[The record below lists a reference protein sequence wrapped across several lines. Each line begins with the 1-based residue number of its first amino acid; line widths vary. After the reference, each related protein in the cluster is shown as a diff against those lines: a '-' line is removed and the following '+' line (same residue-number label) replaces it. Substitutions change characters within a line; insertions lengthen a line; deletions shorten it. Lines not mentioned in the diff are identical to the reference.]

1 MHLYISMREVPLC
14 NNILNKIKPVFFLS
28 KIFGV
33 SPVRITS
40 SESAGEC
47 VEIKPCPRITS
58 YICPVILFSAMLFGL
73 VHSITDCLML
83 DAHDAGQMVHNVVC
97 NPMTYLSASVS
108 IFTHWTTNRIAISKL
123 LEEIFSINK
132 AIVQRKWS
140 YLTEVKKFD
149 GYSSV
154 VLMMLFF
161 VLLVFLCCD
170 ILIMGGT
177 YFMYASGANLRL
189 AHLVNFM
196 IVAQFCM
203 FVSCIKS
210 ALREL
215 TGIIAENLDESAV
228 FCNVMLNS
236 GQPLIKCSI
245 SRNMPAA
252 NAKFNN
258 RVAPCHIGLGTLHR
272 KRREAISIR
281 DIIFCRHIYNCVY
294 DACAL
299 VNCIY
304 GIPVLLEFVRNAT
317 FSITDVHFIL
327 KSSYFPTLTLF
338 HKFKSLATKLCWLF
352 IYISTVFYMTA
363 SCHLVNLESNKLID
377 KIQKALLQH
386 TLQKDS
392 LKQLKLFSDQVSNNR
407 IEFTAFWFFTVD
419 MSLFCAFVASTIT
432 YTIVLVQF
440 N

>member
-1 MHLYISMREVPLC
+1 MWEVALC

-33 SPVRITS
+33 SPVRITR
-40 SESAGEC
+40 SESPEEY
-47 VEIKPCPRITS
+47 VEIKPCPSIAS
-58 YICPVILFSAMLFGL
+58 YICPVILFSATLFGL
-73 VHSITDCLML
+73 VHSITNCISL
-83 DAHDAGQMVHNVVC
+83 DAHDAGQMVHDVVC

-108 IFTHWTTNRIAISKL
+108 ILTHWTTNRITISKL
-123 LEEIFSINK
+123 LEEMFSVNK

-140 YLTEVKKFD
+140 YLTEVKKAD

-154 VLMMLFF
+154 VLVILFF

-170 ILIMGGT
+170 ILTMGGN
-177 YFMYASGANLRL
+177 YFRYASGANLHL
-189 AHLVNFM
+189 ANLVNLM
-196 IVAQFCM
+196 IVTQFCI

-215 TGIIAENLDESAV
+215 TEIIAVNVNESAL
-228 FCNVMLNS
+228 FCNVMLNC
-236 GQPLIKCSI
+236 GQPLVKRSI
-245 SRNMPAA
+245 SRNMPAV
-252 NAKFNN
+252 N
-258 RVAPCHIGLGTLHR
+258 RVTPCHIGLGTLHR
-272 KRREAISIR
+272 KRREAISIH

-294 DACAL
+294 DASAL

-304 GIPVLLEFVRNAT
+304 GIPVLLEFIRNAT
-317 FSITDVHFIL
+317 FSITDVHYIL
-327 KSSYFPTLTLF
+327 KSSCFPTLTFFIKVNGLV
-338 HKFKSLATKLCWLF
+338 TKLCWLF

-363 SCHLVNLESNKLID
+363 SCHLVNLETNKLIN
-377 KIQKALLQH
+377 KIHKALLLH

-432 YTIVLVQF
+432 YTIVLVQI